1 MLGKK
6 QNINNDEWLR
16 AVTYIEKTVSRD
28 EINNLMVSTINDIKN
43 HIKEINSAYAWSGG
57 KDSIVLGD
65 ICQKAGVNNCMIG
78 ICNLEY
84 PKFLNWI
91 KDNKPKNCKVINTGQ
106 DIIWLSKNQNMLF
119 PKKSDT
125 ASKWFS
131 IVQHRAQRKYVEEN
145 NIKILILGRRKAD
158 GNFVGRKENIY
169 TDSKGITKYSPLSDW
184 RHEDILSYIYYNKL
198 KLPPIYNWYNGYK
211 CGTHP
216 WPARQWTNGNGWS
229 EIYNIDKSI
238 VVSAAKY
245 ISSAS
250 EFLKNVE
257 V

>member
-1 MLGKK
+1 
-6 QNINNDEWLR
+6 
-16 AVTYIEKTVSRD
+16 
-28 EINNLMVSTINDIKN
+28 
-43 HIKEINSAYAWSGG
+43 
-57 KDSIVLGD
+57 
-65 ICQKAGVNNCMIG
+65 MIG

-245 ISSAS
+245 ISSAA